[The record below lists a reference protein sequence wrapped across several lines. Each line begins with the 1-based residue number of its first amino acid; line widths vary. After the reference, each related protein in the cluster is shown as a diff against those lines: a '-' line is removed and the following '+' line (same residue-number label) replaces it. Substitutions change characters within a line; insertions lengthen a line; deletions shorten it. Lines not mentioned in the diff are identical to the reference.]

1 MDALKEF
8 LTSEDIAFE
17 ENVSAAGLC
26 SFRTGGSVS
35 YLIKPASE
43 KSLISLVTFLAKE
56 GIKYTVL
63 GKGSNVV
70 FPDGAYDG
78 AIVATG
84 NINNISAEDNIITA
98 QTGATLFSLST
109 FAAGSGLSGLEFA
122 NGIPGSVGGAIY
134 MNAGAY
140 GSEISDIMISCRYLD
155 LSHHKIVEA
164 DVKSCDF
171 SYRHSIFK
179 GKRSLLVL
187 SGKFGLEYGDP
198 KLIKEKITDLR
209 RRRLEKQPL
218 EYPSAGSTFKRPC
231 GSFAGKLIEE
241 CGLKGFGFGGAC
253 VSEKHAGFIINRS
266 NASSEDIKK
275 TVEYVRDKVFE
286 QTGVRLEC
294 EIEFLE

>member
-1 MDALKEF
+1 MDLLKEF
-8 LTSEDIAFE
+8 LASKNIAFE
-17 ENVSAAGLC
+17 ENVPAASLC

-35 YLIKPASE
+35 YLVKPASE
-43 KSLISLVTFLAKE
+43 NDFTSLVMFLAE
-56 GIKYTVL
+56 ERIKYTVL

-78 AIVATG
+78 AVVATG
-84 NINNISAEDNIITA
+84 NINNISADDNILTA
-98 QTGATLFSLST
+98 QMGATLFSLSN
-109 FAAGSGLSGLEFA
+109 FAAGRGLSGLEFA

-140 GSEISDIMISCRYLD
+140 GSEISDVMTSCRYLD
-155 LSHHKIVEA
+155 ISHNRIVEA
-164 DVKSCDF
+164 DGKACDF

-179 GKRSLLVL
+179 EEQSLLVL
-187 SGKFGLEYGDP
+187 SGKFKLEYGDP
-198 KLIKEKITDLR
+198 KQIKKKITDLR
-209 RRRLEKQPL
+209 RQRLEKQPL
-218 EYPSAGSTFKRPC
+218 EYPSAGSTFKRPY

-253 VSEKHAGFIINRS
+253 VSEKHAGFIINRD

-275 TVEYVRDKVFE
+275 TVEYVRDKVLE
-286 QTGVRLEC
+286 QTGIELEC